1 MDWVS
6 IFLPSLS
13 SLLSGVLLWKFKAL
27 RAEGEAERIERA
39 KKHEALVDG
48 VVAMLRDRL
57 IDVMDYYLVMGWV
70 PHHKAEAVNK
80 MYLAYHGL
88 GGNDIV
94 TQTYRQFTALPHAAP
109 QKGDDANV

>member
-13 SLLSGVLLWKFKAL
+13 SVLSGVLLYKFKAF
-27 RAEGEAERIERA
+27 RTAGEAEQIERA
-39 KKHEALVDG
+39 RKHEALVDG

-57 IDVMDYYLVMGWV
+57 IDVMDYYLSLGWV

-80 MYLAYHGL
+80 MYLAYHRL

-94 TQTYRQFTALPHAAP
+94 TQTYRQFTALSHAP
-109 QKGDDANV
+109 QGGDANV

>member
-13 SLLSGVLLWKFKAL
+13 SVLSGVLIWKFKAL
-27 RAEGEAERIERA
+27 QAAGEAERLERA
-39 KKHEALVDG
+39 RKHEALVDG

-57 IDVMDYYLVMGWV
+57 IDVMDHYLSIGWV

-94 TQTYRQFTALPHAAP
+94 TQTYLQFTTLPHAVP
-109 QKGDDANV
+109 QGRDG

>member
-13 SLLSGVLLWKFKAL
+13 SLLSGVLLWKFKSFQA
-27 RAEGEAERIERA
+27 AGKAERVERA
-39 KKHEALVDG
+39 KKHEALVVG

-57 IDVMDYYLVMGWV
+57 IDVMDYYLATGWV

-94 TQTYRQFTALPHAAP
+94 TQTYRQFTALPHSAP
-109 QKGDDANV
+109 QKGDDTNV

>member
-13 SLLSGVLLWKFKAL
+13 SILSGVLLYKFKTF
-27 RAEGEAERIERA
+27 RAAGEAERIERA
-39 KKHEALVDG
+39 RKHEALVDG

-57 IDVMDYYLVMGWV
+57 IDVMDYYLSLGWV

-94 TQTYRQFTALPHAAP
+94 TQTYRQFTTLPHAP
-109 QKGDDANV
+109 QGGDANV

>member
-13 SLLSGVLLWKFKAL
+13 SLLSGVLLWKFKTIQDEGK
-27 RAEGEAERIERA
+27 AEQAVRV
-39 KKHEALVDG
+39 KKHEALVTG

-57 IDVMDYYLVMGWV
+57 IAVMDYYLVIGWV

-80 MYLAYHGL
+80 MYLAYHNL

-94 TQTYRQFTALPHAAP
+94 TESYHRFMALPHAAP
-109 QKGDDANV
+109 QRGESNV

>member
-1 MDWVS
+1 MEWVS

-13 SLLSGVLLWKFKAL
+13 SLLSGVLLFKFKELQA
-27 RAEGEAERIERA
+27 AGNKEQAERA
-39 KKHEALVDG
+39 KKHEALVTG

-57 IDVMDYYLVMGWV
+57 IDAMDYYLASGWV

-94 TQTYRQFTALPHAAP
+94 TQTYRQFTALPHASP
-109 QKGDDANV
+109 QKGDDTNV

>member
-1 MDWVS
+1 MEWLSV
-6 IFLPSLS
+6 FLPSLS
-13 SLLSGVLLWKFKAL
+13 SLLSGILLYKFKEL
-27 RAEGEAERIERA
+27 RTEGSKEQAERA

-57 IDVMDYYLVMGWV
+57 IDVMDYYLSLGWV

-94 TQTYRQFTALPHAAP
+94 TQTYRQFTTLPHAP
-109 QKGDDANV
+109 QGGDVNV

>member
-1 MDWVS
+1 MDWLS

-13 SLLSGVLLWKFKAL
+13 SLLSGVLLWKLKTL
-27 RAEGEAERIERA
+27 RDAGEAERIERIQ
-39 KKHEALVDG
+39 KHEALVTG

-57 IDVMDYYLVMGWV
+57 IDVMDYYVAAGWV

-94 TQTYRQFTALPHAAP
+94 TETYRRFMALPHAAP
-109 QKGDDANV
+109 PERGDADV

>member
-6 IFLPSLS
+6 IFLPGMS
-13 SLLSGVLLWKFKAL
+13 SLLSGILLWKFKAL
-27 RAEGEAERIERA
+27 RKAGEAEQIERA
-39 KKHEALVDG
+39 RKHEALADG

-57 IDVMDYYLVMGWV
+57 IDVMDYYLSLGWV

-94 TQTYRQFTALPHAAP
+94 TQTYRQFTTLPHAP
-109 QKGDDANV
+109 QGGDTNV

>member
-13 SLLSGVLLWKFKAL
+13 SLLSGVLLWKFKTVQDEGK
-27 RAEGEAERIERA
+27 AEQAVRA
-39 KKHEALVDG
+39 KKHEALVVG

-57 IDVMDYYLVMGWV
+57 IDAMDYYLALGWV
-70 PHHKAEAVNK
+70 PHHKAEVVNK
-80 MYLAYHGL
+80 MYLAYHNL

-94 TQTYRQFTALPHAAP
+94 TETYHKFMALPHSEP
-109 QKGDDANV
+109 QRGKPNV

>member
-1 MDWVS
+1 
-6 IFLPSLS
+6 
-13 SLLSGVLLWKFKAL
+13 
-27 RAEGEAERIERA
+27 
-39 KKHEALVDG
+39 
-48 VVAMLRDRL
+48 MLRDRL

-94 TQTYRQFTALPHAAP
+94 TQTYRQFTVLPHAAP